1 MQFKQLTNRL
11 MLLLTLAFLGFLMV
25 YVPPWILQQ
34 YETVKTFGDWAVYLY
49 FTIVGLGSALL
60 AGTTLWMLVSLL
72 RRTWKKRAARAR
84 KARNPS
90 ELSSA
95 DKRREV
101 DENLD
106 AIDRL
111 RDDEIVGPEVRR
123 ELQSL
128 CDDFRQKHEHQTLE
142 IVAFGTI
149 SCGKSSLLN
158 ALAGRDVFE
167 TDAKGGTT
175 VRRGE
180 VVWPGSDRVLL
191 VDTPGLGEVDGQQ
204 HIHEAARAAKDADL
218 VLMVVDGPLREAES
232 QLLKQLA
239 AMEKRI
245 LLCINKSDWYAER
258 KRTLLE
264 SQIAEQTADWIV
276 RADIV
281 RVSPNPAPRQV
292 VRVGADGGEIE
303 DLVPVDPDISALAKR
318 MLNVVRRDGANLLL
332 ANLLLRSR
340 GLMTEAQAKVR
351 EDLDQRARVL
361 VDRYAWGAG
370 GAAAV
375 SPLPMLD
382 LAAGGA
388 ITTKMVIDLSR
399 VYKHDIDSETAVNLL
414 AQLGKNLL
422 AILGV
427 SAATPL
433 VVSACASLMKTVPG
447 AGTIAGGL
455 LQGIVQALITRWI
468 GAVFIEYFQD
478 ESVRGADSL
487 AAMARKKWEHVT
499 SVRELARLVAAARS
513 GWSTNEEADDRGD
526 TERGGND
533 RK

>member
-1 MQFKQLTNRL
+1 MQFKQWTNRL
-11 MLLLTLAFLGFLMV
+11 SLLLMLAFLGFLMV

-34 YETVKTFGDWAVYLY
+34 YETVRTFGDWAVYSY
-49 FTIVGLGSALL
+49 FTVVGLGAALL
-60 AGTTLWMLVSLL
+60 GGTVIWVLANLIRAS
-72 RRTWKKRAARAR
+72 WKKRTDRAR
-84 KARNPS
+84 KAKNPS

-101 DENLD
+101 DDNLD
-106 AIDRL
+106 TIDRL
-111 RDDEIVGPEVRR
+111 SSDEVVGPEVRR
-123 ELQSL
+123 ELESL
-128 CDDFRQKHEHQTLE
+128 CDDFRKKQEYQTLE

-149 SCGKSSLLN
+149 SSGKSSLLN

-191 VDTPGLGEVDGQQ
+191 VDTPGLGEVDGEQ
-204 HIHEAARAAKDADL
+204 HVHQAARAAKDADL
-218 VLMVVDGPLREAES
+218 VLMVVDGPLRDAET
-232 QLLKQLA
+232 LLLEQLA

-264 SQIAEQTADWIV
+264 SQIAEQTADWIE

-292 VRVGADGGEIE
+292 VRVGSDGSEVE
-303 DLVPVDPDISALAKR
+303 DTVPVDPDISALAKR
-318 MLNVVRRDGANLLL
+318 MLSVVRRDGADLLL
-332 ANLLLRSR
+332 ANLLLQSR
-340 GLMTEAQAKVR
+340 GLMNEAQTKVR
-351 EDLDQRARVL
+351 DDLERRAKSL
-361 VDRYAWGAG
+361 VDKYAWGAG

-388 ITTKMVIDLSR
+388 ITTKMVVDLAR

-414 AQLGKNLL
+414 AQLGKNLI

-433 VVSACASLMKTVPG
+433 VTSACASLLKTVPG

-455 LQGIVQALITRWI
+455 LQGVVQALITRWI
-468 GAVFIEYFQD
+468 GVVFIEYFQN

-499 SVRELARLVAAARS
+499 SVAELAKLVAAARG
-513 GWSTNEEADDRGD
+513 GWSTKDQDDDTRGKD
-526 TERGGND
+526 DG
-533 RK
+533 K